1 MCQDETVTIHEP
13 GGKKTV
19 VSKNQFDKPWYAYR
33 DELHIKGHVP
43 DELYQVEFEGSEN
56 FPDSPLLVTSA
67 YKDAIDASVA
77 DRSEPQPDEFWIRYD
92 PVLERRGRL

>member
-13 GGKKTV
+13 GGKKTI
-19 VSKNQFDKPWYAYR
+19 VSKNQFDKPWYAYG
-33 DELHIKGHVP
+33 DEPHIKGHVP
-43 DELYQVEFEGSEN
+43 DELYHVELEGSEN
-56 FPDSPLLVTSA
+56 FPDSPLLVTRA